1 MAAASSSAIGGG
13 GVSDLDDDLPS
24 DILGQNESSDPDFD
38 PASQAETLLMSL
50 HDRMIISMI
59 HPRFRCLSSSTSKAK
74 EMSAPYHIEQY
85 QETRIWTVY
94 NKKTIIACFIHSDGH
109 Q

>member
-24 DILGQNESSDPDFD
+24 DISGQNESSDPDFD

-50 HDRMIISMI
+50 HDRMIISMSPI
-59 HPRFRCLSSSTSKAK
+59 PKIEVFLRNKFRNCHRL
-74 EMSAPYHIEQY
+74 MS
-85 QETRIWTVY
+85 
-94 NKKTIIACFIHSDGH
+94 
-109 Q
+109 